1 MNKSVNKINCVLFPE
16 DTTKYIPI
24 ILLHILLLLL
34 LLYTYIYIYILFH
47 IYFIYTIISLI
58 LLESNLHTI
67 KVKDT
72 KKWSKQYNLS

>member
-34 LLYTYIYIYILFH
+34 LLYTYIYIYIISYLFY
-47 IYFIYTIISLI
+47 IYNNIFNIIRIKLAHYKSQGYEKMIKTI
-58 LLESNLHTI
+58 
-67 KVKDT
+67 
-72 KKWSKQYNLS
+72 